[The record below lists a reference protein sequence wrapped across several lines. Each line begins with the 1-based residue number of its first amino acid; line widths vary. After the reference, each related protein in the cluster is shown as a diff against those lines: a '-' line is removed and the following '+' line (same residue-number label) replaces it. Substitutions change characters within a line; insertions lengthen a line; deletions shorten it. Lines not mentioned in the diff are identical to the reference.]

1 MSRIGKKP
9 HRIPEGVTVAV
20 DRQTITVTGPKGS
33 LTHLAAMATSV
44 STSDSMVT
52 VTKKGNSK
60 EAAALW
66 GTTARLIANM
76 ITGVT
81 EGFQKQLELNGVG
94 FRMAVKGKQVDLALG
109 FSHPVF
115 VDIPEGITVTI
126 EKNILTVAGI
136 DRQVVGQFTA
146 NLRALKPAEPY
157 KGKGFRYSDEIVRR
171 KEGKRAV
178 ATAS

>member
-1 MSRIGKKP
+1 
-9 HRIPEGVTVAV
+9 
-20 DRQTITVTGPKGS
+20 
-33 LTHLAAMATSV
+33 
-44 STSDSMVT
+44 
-52 VTKKGNSK
+52 
-60 EAAALW
+60 
-66 GTTARLIANM
+66 M

-136 DRQVVGQFTA
+136 DRQAVGQFTA
-146 NLRALKPAEPY
+146 NLRALKTAEPY

-178 ATAS
+178 ATA